1 MPTEGLRRAAPWWLL
16 VAILAP
22 LLFLGGPDFHSPRS
36 FRLAWQL
43 GHPLLF
49 FGMVAA
55 VTAIPRLRGIP
66 FLRLFA
72 LATALA
78 LVLGG
83 AIELA
88 QGLWGRER
96 SLSDLRLDVIGAWA
110 GAVWAGRGGSRTR
123 QTLRAAVGWGSL
135 LLLAAVDVR
144 PLAVALVDEHQ
155 ARRSFPLLSGFHTDL
170 EVQRW
175 RADGRMTL
183 VPPPDGEGGGAL
195 RVSLA
200 PAVYSGFRMQYF
212 PRDWRGYHA
221 LRLRVFTEEN
231 QKLACR
237 IHDVWHDQRHADRF
251 NRSLVLVPG
260 WNLVE
265 IALAEVE
272 AAPAGRTMDMSRI
285 AEFGCFIVRPARPVV
300 LQIAAVELV
309 RNSA

>member
-49 FGMVAA
+49 FAVVAA
-55 VTAIPRLRGIP
+55 LASVPRLRGIP

-83 AIELA
+83 AIELT

-96 SLSDLRLDVIGAWA
+96 SLSDLRLDLLGAWA
-110 GAVWAGRGGSRTR
+110 GAVWAGRLVPWRR
-123 QTLRAAVGWGSL
+123 IAVLTAVLAPL
-135 LLLAAVDVR
+135 LVLDLR
-144 PLAVALVDEHQ
+144 PLVVALVDEYR

-170 EVQRW
+170 EIQRW

-183 VPPPDGEGGGAL
+183 VPAPGGADDRVL
-195 RVSLA
+195 RVTLA
-200 PAVYSGFRMQYF
+200 PAIYSGFRLQHF

-231 QKLACR
+231 QKLTCR

-251 NRSLVLVPG
+251 NRSLVLAPG

-272 AAPAGRTMDMSRI
+272 AAPAGRAMDMSRV
-285 AEFGCFIVRPARPVV
+285 AEFGCFVVRPATAVV

-309 RNSA
+309 